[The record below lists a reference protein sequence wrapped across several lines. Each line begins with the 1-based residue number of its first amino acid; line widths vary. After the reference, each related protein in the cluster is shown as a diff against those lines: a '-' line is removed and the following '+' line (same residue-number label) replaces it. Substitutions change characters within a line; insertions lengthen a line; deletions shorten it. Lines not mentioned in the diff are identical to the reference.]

1 VNTKNMVAIG
11 LCAVVFAGTGCATT
25 TPYIANELGAQIAAT
40 PSAFH
45 EFTYV
50 RAYEDDGELVL
61 YGKLR
66 HTHDFC
72 EQEGH
77 VDVAID
83 DVNNPSAFTASLPLR
98 QQSRKRQ
105 GWYGAGFRTRVA
117 LNAPARF
124 IRLVFHDPGCHTGP
138 SFDCGSNQAAGAIS
152 TTPSRSLPATAPRP
166 RPRR

>member
-1 VNTKNMVAIG
+1 MTTKITLALIFSAGVVAS
-11 LCAVVFAGTGCATT
+11 VGCATT
-25 TPYIANELGAQIAAT
+25 VPYVSNEVGALITTT
-40 PSAFH
+40 PSRFH

-77 VDVAID
+77 VDLAID
-83 DVNNPSAFTASLPLR
+83 DVNNAFTFTASLPLR

-117 LNAPARF
+117 LDAPARF